1 VRFTGRTT
9 LVTGAVGGIGGA
21 TCERIAA
28 EGGRLVVTDLDLA
41 ACERFAA
48 ELPGEGH
55 LALPLDVADERAWT
69 AVADRL
75 RADGI
80 ALHAL
85 VNNAG
90 IGSLASVE
98 DEEVETWDR
107 VVRINQTGTWLGMKH
122 LGPLVTGEDPGG
134 AIVNMCSMF
143 GTSGGFGASAAYHA
157 SKGAVR
163 TLTKSAAMHWA
174 GTGIRV
180 NSIHPG
186 HVATPGLLERHGGT
200 DRYRAM
206 LDFSPLG
213 RLAEPAEVAAAIAFL
228 ASADSTYMTGSELYV
243 DGGATAR

>member
-1 VRFTGRTT
+1 MRFRGRTT
-9 LVTGAVGGIGGA
+9 LITGAVGGIGEA
-21 TCERIAA
+21 SCRRIAE
-28 EGGRLVVTDLDLA
+28 EGGRLVVTDLDLV
-41 ACERFAA
+41 ACGRLTE
-48 ELPGEGH
+48 ELPGDDH
-55 LALPLDVADERAWT
+55 LALALDVGDETAWI

-98 DEEVETWDR
+98 DEDAATWDR

-122 LGPLVTGEDPGG
+122 VGPLVTGEEPGG

-143 GTSGGFGASAAYHA
+143 GTSGGFGGSAAYHA

-174 GTGIRV
+174 DAGTRV
-180 NSIHPG
+180 NSVHPG
-186 HVATPGLLERHGGT
+186 HVATPGLLERHRDS
-200 DRYRAM
+200 DRYREMVA
-206 LDFSPLG
+206 FSPMG
-213 RLAEPAEVAAAIAFL
+213 RLAEPCEVAAAIAFL
-228 ASADSTYMTGSELYV
+228 ASADSTFMTGSELYV